1 MTAKSIYDLEHL
13 DSIIELIE
21 HIQRRLDSMSFK
33 EFEASRDELDLTA
46 YRLSVIG
53 ETTNRL
59 SEALKS
65 RHPSIPWR
73 AIYVMRNVISHEYR
87 GLIPKR
93 VWDTARNE
101 LEPLAAVCRAELAA
115 GKLL

>member
-1 MTAKSIYDLEHL
+1 MAAKTIYDHEHL
-13 DSIIELIE
+13 ETIIEMIG
-21 HIQRRLDSMSFK
+21 HIQRRLDGMSLK
-33 EFEASRDELDLTA
+33 DFEASRDELDLTA

-53 ETTNRL
+53 ETANKL
-59 SEALKS
+59 SETLRS

-93 VWDTARNE
+93 VWDTALNE
-101 LEPLAAVCRAELAA
+101 LEPIAVVCRAELAA
-115 GKLL
+115 LD